1 MFYIYLDRF
10 SEAAAICPKI
20 LRQNGELW
28 EEWIL
33 LFNKSNKLSVNL
45 LILIFIYL
53 YNEFFFK
60 ILNKN
65 LKLIFLIIK
74 NI

>member
-1 MFYIYLDRF
+1 LIIFYINLDRF

-33 LFNKSNKLSVNL
+33 LFNKSNKLSVS
-45 LILIFIYL
+45 
-53 YNEFFFK
+53 FFFFFFYNK
-60 ILNKN
+60 FILLSN
-65 LKLIFLIIK
+65 II
-74 NI
+74 N